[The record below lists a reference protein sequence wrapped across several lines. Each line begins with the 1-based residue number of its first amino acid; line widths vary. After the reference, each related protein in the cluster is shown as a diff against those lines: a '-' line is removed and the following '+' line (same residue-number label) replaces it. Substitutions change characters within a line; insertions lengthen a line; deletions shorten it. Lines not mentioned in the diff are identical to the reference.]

1 MKVER
6 LALFHAVF
14 VLLLNGK
21 NILQAPMENPRLSFW
36 GMREQQK
43 TIQTLP
49 EANSEFTPEN

>member
-6 LALFHAVF
+6 LALFHVVF

-43 TIQTLP
+43 QYRPFLKLT
-49 EANSEFTPEN
+49 ARENP